1 MIKTQ
6 KQNELDT
13 LLNDLGIELNIENTK
28 LKTRTNGLLL
38 TDEQIE
44 ILRQHNINYEQY
56 STLSS
61 LIFKIE
67 EYINEVQGYMD
78 ITDIDEVSRQ
88 LAEQNYYN
96 NTNK

>member
-1 MIKTQ
+1 MIKTT
-6 KQNELDT
+6 KQDDIDT
-13 LLNDLGIELNIENTK
+13 LLDSLGISLNIENE
-28 LKTRTNGLLL
+28 LKTRKNGLLL

-44 ILRQHNINYEQY
+44 ILRRHNINYEEYNNIQ
-56 STLSS
+56 S

-67 EYINEVQGYMD
+67 EYINDVQGYMD
-78 ITDIDEVSRQ
+78 ITDIDEVSKA

>member
-1 MIKTQ
+1 MIKTT
-6 KQNELDT
+6 KQDDIDT
-13 LLNDLGIELNIENTK
+13 LLDSLGISLNIDNE
-28 LKTRTNGLLL
+28 LKTRKNGLLL

-44 ILRQHNINYEQY
+44 ILRRHHINYEEYNNLQ
-56 STLSS
+56 S

-67 EYINEVQGYMD
+67 EYINDVQGYMD
-78 ITDIDEVSRQ
+78 ITDIDDVSKA

>member
-56 STLSS
+56 NTLSS